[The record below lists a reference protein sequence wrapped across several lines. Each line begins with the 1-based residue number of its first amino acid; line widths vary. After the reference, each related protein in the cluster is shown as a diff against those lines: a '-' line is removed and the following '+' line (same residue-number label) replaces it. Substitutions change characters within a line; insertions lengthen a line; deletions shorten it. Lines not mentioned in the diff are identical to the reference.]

1 MKHMLMDPA
10 FPDLVAAAA
19 ATQRETELQRPRRAH
34 EPLPED
40 LADAFLTFLGKIQ
53 IAETRFW

>member
-19 ATQRETELQRPRRAH
+19 AAELDELQRPRNAP
-34 EPLPED
+34 EPEPED
-40 LADAFLTFLGKIQ
+40 LADAFLTFLSRIHV
-53 IAETRFW
+53 ASTRLW

>member
-19 ATQRETELQRPRRAH
+19 AAEREQELHRPRRAP
-34 EPLPED
+34 EPEPED
-40 LADAFLTFLGKIQ
+40 LADAFLTFLGKIHL
-53 IAETRFW
+53 ASTRLW

>member
-19 ATQRETELQRPRRAH
+19 AAEKDKALQHRRNRPM
-34 EPLPED
+34 PED
-40 LADAFLTFLGKIQ
+40 AVDAFLTFLGKIQ
-53 IAETRFW
+53 VAPSRLW

>member
-19 ATQRETELQRPRRAH
+19 AAEMDELLRPRNAP
-34 EPLPED
+34 EPEPED

>member
-19 ATQRETELQRPRRAH
+19 AAEREREIKRPH
-34 EPLPED
+34 THPEPEPED
-40 LADAFLTFLGKIQ
+40 IADAFLTFLGKIHFNSS
-53 IAETRFW
+53 RLW